1 MYCHTRP
8 LQSGVRISLMPAP
21 MLGHTCTSPFGS
33 GLTAL
38 TPGYAY
44 GSWKTISSNPDN
56 LCKPALL
63 S

>member
-8 LQSGVRISLMPAP
+8 LQPGVRISLMPAP

-38 TPGYAY
+38 DGMTLLDTHMAPGRQ
-44 GSWKTISSNPDN
+44 SPRIRI
-56 LCKPALL
+56 
-63 S
+63 